1 MSKIAFIFP
10 GQGAQ
15 KAGMGKDFY
24 EKSSVARR
32 IFDQASQYLELDMS
46 KLCFEKNDQLDIT
59 EYTQAAMV
67 TTCLAIARE
76 AMDRGLKPDVTAGLS
91 LGEYCAIAVAGG
103 FLDEDAIK
111 LVRKRGI
118 LMQNT
123 VPKGKGAMSAI
134 MGMDGK
140 DIEKVLE
147 GIEGAFIANYNCPG
161 QIVITGY
168 TEAVLEAKDRLLQSG
183 AKKAMM
189 LNVSGPF
196 HSPLLQEAGEEL
208 LKTLKTVSTMPLD
221 IPYVTNVTG
230 EYVEDI
236 EETKELL
243 EKQVASPVRWQQSVE
258 KMIEEGVDSF
268 VEIGPG
274 RTLTGFLKKING
286 SVKRYNI
293 GTEEEMEKVIQEIV
307 G

>member
-1 MSKIAFIFP
+1 M
-10 GQGAQ
+10 
-15 KAGMGKDFY
+15 
-24 EKSSVARR
+24 
-32 IFDQASQYLELDMS
+32 
-46 KLCFEKNDQLDIT
+46 
-59 EYTQAAMV
+59 
-67 TTCLAIARE
+67 
-76 AMDRGLKPDVTAGLS
+76 
-91 LGEYCAIAVAGG
+91 
-103 FLDEDAIK
+103 
-111 LVRKRGI
+111 
-118 LMQNT
+118 
-123 VPKGKGAMSAI
+123 
-134 MGMDGK
+134 
-140 DIEKVLE
+140 
-147 GIEGAFIANYNCPG
+147 
-161 QIVITGY
+161 ITGY

-243 EKQVASPVRWQQSVE
+243 VKQVASPVRWQQSVE

-293 GTEEEMEKVIQEIV
+293 GTVEEMEKVIQEIV

>member
-1 MSKIAFIFP
+1 M
-10 GQGAQ
+10 
-15 KAGMGKDFY
+15 
-24 EKSSVARR
+24 
-32 IFDQASQYLELDMS
+32 
-46 KLCFEKNDQLDIT
+46 
-59 EYTQAAMV
+59 
-67 TTCLAIARE
+67 
-76 AMDRGLKPDVTAGLS
+76 
-91 LGEYCAIAVAGG
+91 
-103 FLDEDAIK
+103 DEDAIK

-243 EKQVASPVRWQQSVE
+243 VKQVASPVRWQQSVE

-293 GTEEEMEKVIQEIV
+293 GTVEEMEKVIQEIV